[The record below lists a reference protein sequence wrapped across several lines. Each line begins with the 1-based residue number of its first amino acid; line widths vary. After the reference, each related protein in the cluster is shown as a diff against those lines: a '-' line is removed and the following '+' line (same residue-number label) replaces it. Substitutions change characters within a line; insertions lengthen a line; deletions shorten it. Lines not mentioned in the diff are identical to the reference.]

1 MTELNLSPR
10 LLCAAELVR
19 QDAFVADVGT
29 DHAYLP
35 IYLCLA
41 GRIRGGVASDINRG
55 PIERARRNIVKY
67 GLCATLSTCHT
78 PGLEGIEKFSPTDIL
93 ILGMGGELIASILAD
108 APWIRNKDISL
119 CLQPMTHAE
128 ALRKYLF
135 ENGFEVTD
143 ERIVREGEKL
153 YQIILASY
161 TKKEIEPYSEEE
173 LLLGRLNIKNASPL
187 LSSLASEHLR
197 KIRVRIEGLG
207 RAGRDTG
214 ELLKLAEA
222 LQKYV

>member
-10 LLCAAELVR
+10 LLSAAELVR
-19 QDAFVADVGT
+19 QNAFVADVGT

-55 PIERARRNIVKY
+55 PIERAMQNIARY
-67 GLCATLSTCHT
+67 GLGDKLFTRLT
-78 PGLEGIEKFSPTDIL
+78 PGLEGIEEFSPTDIL
-93 ILGMGGELIASILAD
+93 ILGMGGELIASILSD

-153 YQIILASY
+153 YQIILARY
-161 TKKEIEPYSEEE
+161 TKKEISPYSEEE
-173 LLLGRLNIKNASPL
+173 LLLGRLNIKNSSPL
-187 LSSLASEHLR
+187 LSSLASEHIR
-197 KIRVRIEGLG
+197 KIRVRTEGLE